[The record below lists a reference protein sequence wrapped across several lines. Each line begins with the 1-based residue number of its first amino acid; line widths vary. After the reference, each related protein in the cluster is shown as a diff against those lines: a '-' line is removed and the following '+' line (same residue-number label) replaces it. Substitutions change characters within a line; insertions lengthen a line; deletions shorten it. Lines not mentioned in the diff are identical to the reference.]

1 MTMIGKQLMMAAAIT
16 LTAAPAMATPANPAA
31 SLSISKARVGSAVQH
46 DAKLSGK
53 FGRKGLIFGI
63 VGAIVI
69 LAVVLIVTNDTP
81 TSA

>member
-16 LTAAPAMATPANPAA
+16 LTAAPAMAAPANPAA
-31 SLSISKARVGSAVQH
+31 SLSISKARVGTVVQH
-46 DAKLSGK
+46 DAMLAGK
-53 FGRKGLIFGI
+53 FRRKGLIFGI